1 MLLKRTF
8 VLKQAQITNNIQQTK
23 QAKKITRFWTM
34 CIRDAYSWRPNT
46 NEHLQELGTRDC
58 DEWNVGFAGRGFRQ
72 QSLPRTWRTSQYS
85 SLGNL
90 GTKVLVLSWVLQ
102 KVDKLHY
109 FHFCL
114 FTPGHISASQ
124 KRMNKYM
131 KLKLDRSAGPICF
144 TYGVTYSNYIC
155 TVSVK
160 RTFWQRTWKILAKL

>member
-1 MLLKRTF
+1 
-8 VLKQAQITNNIQQTK
+8 
-23 QAKKITRFWTM
+23 M
-34 CIRDAYSWRPNT
+34 CIRDAYSGRTNT

-58 DEWNVGFAGRGFRQ
+58 DEWNVGFAGRGFCQ

-114 FTPGHISASQ
+114 FTAGHISASQ
-124 KRMNKYM
+124 KRMNKCM
-131 KLKLDRSAGPICF
+131 KLTLYTAVGLIRF
-144 TYGVTYSNYIC
+144 TYGVTYSKNEL
-155 TVSVK
+155 
-160 RTFWQRTWKILAKL
+160 IL